1 MKKTLIAIA
10 AIAAAGA
17 SFAGTTVYGKLD
29 AGVFNT
35 PKDGTSVG
43 LSGFETSRFGI
54 KGEETVGGLTLSAVL
69 EAKVNDDK
77 ASKDGQAAVMGF
89 DRTATVGV
97 SGSFGTITIG
107 NQWTPFD
114 GAAWTSDALEYAIQ
128 FTPLQSGLW
137 KYDVGNTQM
146 GNAKNSVQYATPV
159 ISGFQAFVLSAPNV
173 SGNVQGAA
181 NYTGYGINY
190 ANGPLVINFATQA
203 YSTFPVTKDNVTTT
217 HNETVNSSVL
227 AVNYDFGMAKAY
239 GGYFNTDSG
248 LVATGKD
255 TGFTVG
261 VAVPFGADSLRL
273 GYGTN
278 KTSFTNGTADSSS
291 SAWSAMYMKPLTK
304 AALGY
309 AALMSKDAV
318 NTTGVGIR
326 YNF

>member
-10 AIAAAGA
+10 ALAAVGS

-54 KGEETVGGLTLSAVL
+54 KGEEKAGGLTLSAVL

-77 ASKDGQAAVMGF
+77 SSKDGQAAVMGF
-89 DRTATVGV
+89 DRTAIVGV
-97 SGSFGTITIG
+97 SGSLGTVTIG

-114 GAAWTSDALEYAIQ
+114 NAAWTSDALEYAIK

-137 KYDVGNTQM
+137 NYDVGNTQM

-159 ISGFQAFVLSAPNV
+159 ISGFQAFVLTAPNV
-173 SGNVQGAA
+173 TGNTQGAA
-181 NYTGYGINY
+181 NYSGVGINY

-217 HNETVNSSVL
+217 HTETVNSSVL
-227 AVNYDFGMAKAY
+227 AVNYDLGVAKLY
-239 GGYFNTDSG
+239 GGLFNTDSG
-248 LVATGKD
+248 TDAGGKD

-261 VAVPFGADSLRL
+261 VALPFGADSVRV
-273 GYGTN
+273 GYGSN
-278 KTSFTNGTADSSS
+278 KTSIKNSADTTG

-309 AALMSKDAV
+309 AAVMSKDSV
-318 NTTGVGIR
+318 TTSGVGIR
-326 YNF
+326 YDF